1 MNYYENIM
9 IIGPNFDSKEI
20 ERASERV
27 KDVINKSGGEILKE
41 ENWGRKKLAYTL
53 NKQKEGFYVFVL
65 FKAPSST
72 ILELERFYK
81 VFDPVFKFLIVKLR
95 KKEIKAVTASLTQ
108 TNTRKAE
115 EIAKDTAPAEEE
127 GKGSV

>member
-9 IIGPNFDSKEI
+9 IIDPKSDSKEI

-53 NKQKEGFYVFVL
+53 NKQKEGFYVLLL
-65 FKAPSST
+65 FKAPPST

-81 VFDPVFKFLIVKLR
+81 IFDPVFKFLIVKLR

-108 TNTRKAE
+108 TNTRKVE
-115 EIAKDTAPAEEE
+115 GIAKDTAPAEEE
-127 GKGSV
+127 GKRSV